1 GSRPG
6 DLESFFD
13 IELHWN
19 RFSPRATLQTQKHWL
34 EVFSGKNITINR
46 THFLLWGKNYTRPFR
61 LMEASGLQMDSSYGP
76 NRGRGYLFCTALPF
90 HPLDQR
96 GLPFKIN
103 ELPFQ
108 VQENWGDATP
118 EFVEKLIR
126 ENAKKYHLA
135 LVTLYHP
142 HKLMKKEE
150 FRKKYSEQVEKAREL
165 GLWVTSMKEFKNFW
179 DERQV
184 ADIKSSYKHGILEI
198 DVDGLNGGLTL
209 AVPAVEMARTYSD
222 GKPVNVFEVE
232 NAGEK
237 MLLITIPGGRHKIKV
252 TYHGDQIHP

>member
-1 GSRPG
+1 
-6 DLESFFD
+6 
-13 IELHWN
+13 
-19 RFSPRATLQTQKHWL
+19 
-34 EVFSGKNITINR
+34 
-46 THFLLWGKNYTRPFR
+46 
-61 LMEASGLQMDSSYGP
+61 
-76 NRGRGYLFCTALPF
+76 
-90 HPLDQR
+90 
-96 GLPFKIN
+96 
-103 ELPFQ
+103 
-108 VQENWGDATP
+108 
-118 EFVEKLIR
+118 
-126 ENAKKYHLA
+126 
-135 LVTLYHP
+135 
-142 HKLMKKEE
+142 MKKEE